1 MAISITEIAKLA
13 NVSIGTVDRVI
24 HNRKGVSSSTAAK
37 IRKIIEE
44 TNFTPNVNAQAI
56 QKLNKKISIAF
67 VIHRYTASIYY
78 STFDGIKA
86 AVRYIESIG
95 YHCTFIYVED
105 TTIQTYCGVLESLVN
120 SDYNVVFTLPQVS
133 DKVDELIA
141 RLIQAGKKVICLNRF
156 QPNAYN
162 ITSLPN
168 PEFTGKLL
176 GETLNLLHRSNEKII
191 YINDELTFF
200 GVNFKDRI
208 VEGFR
213 QTINP
218 DIEVRFIDSNDE
230 FLVYSKVCQML
241 QEEHYAGMI
250 AMSPATLKA
259 LIHARE
265 ITKSSTLIYT
275 NDNSNYVRDC
285 LKNRQIDFAIL
296 FNAFNFAYVT
306 IMKCFKSVFPEVQI
320 DEQLYSSDAHINLPI
335 NMK

>member
-56 QKLNKKISIAF
+56 QKLNKKINIAF
-67 VIHRYTASIYY
+67 IIHRYTSLIYY
-78 STFDGIKA
+78 STFDGINA
-86 AVRYIESIG
+86 ALRHMESIG
-95 YHCTFIYVED
+95 YHCSFIYVED
-105 TTIQTYCGVLESLVN
+105 LSIESYCAALQSLIE
-120 SDYNVVFTLPQVS
+120 SDYSVILTIPQVS
-133 DKVDELIA
+133 DKVDELIKV
-141 RLIQAGKKVICLNRF
+141 LIGRGKKVISLNRH

-162 ITSLPN
+162 VTSLPN
-168 PEFTGKLL
+168 PDFTGQLMA
-176 GETLNLLHRSNEKII
+176 ETLNLLHRSKQKII
-191 YINDELTFF
+191 YVNDEMTFF

-208 VEGFR
+208 VEGFKR
-213 QTINP
+213 TINP
-218 DIEVRFIDSNDE
+218 DIEVTFINSQDE
-230 FLVYSKVCQML
+230 FFVYTKVCQML

-265 ITKSSTLIYT
+265 ITKSDALIYT

-285 LKNRQIDFAIL
+285 LKGKQIDCAIL

-320 DEQLYSSDAHINLPI
+320 NEQLYSSDAHINLPI

>member
-67 VIHRYTASIYY
+67 VTHRYTASIYY

-95 YHCTFIYVED
+95 YHCTFIYVEE
-105 TTIQTYCGVLESLVN
+105 TTIQTYCRVLDSLVD

-141 RLIQAGKKVICLNRF
+141 RLIEKGKKVICLNRF

-162 ITSLPN
+162 VTSLPN

-191 YINDELTFF
+191 YVNDELTYF
-200 GVNFKDRI
+200 GVNFKDKI
-208 VEGFR
+208 VEGFKN
-213 QTINP
+213 TVNP
-218 DIEVRFIDSNDE
+218 DIEVTFINSNDE
-230 FLVYSKVCQML
+230 FYVYTKVCQML

-250 AMSPATLKA
+250 AMAPTTLKA
-259 LIHARE
+259 LIHAKQM
-265 ITKSSTLIYT
+265 TKSDALIYT

-285 LKNRQIDFAIL
+285 LKNRQIDCAIL

-306 IMKCFKSVFPEVQI
+306 ILKCFKSVFPEVQI

>member
-133 DKVDELIA
+133 DRVDELIA

-176 GETLNLLHRSNEKII
+176 GETLNLLHRSDEKII

-265 ITKSSTLIYT
+265 ITKSNTLIYT